1 MVSPD
6 VNGNVELIDPIN
18 SVSRLPSQLNGT
30 PEYEKMFTFISMRAR
45 RRPRSVIVNDGK
57 TTTVEDS
64 LDEININMLG
74 FDQETGQFTTRWGN
88 NIDNTSVIYEG
99 FGIST
104 INIITN
110 SSYIPKVNIQ
120 FIDIRG
126 SAFFNLGEKSPYSVL
141 FDFPPPIF
149 ELTVKGY
156 YGRVLTYQLH
166 LVKHY
171 TTFDSEN
178 GNFVIDANFIAR
190 TFAPLTDVPLKYI
203 DIFPLINVETNPQI
217 DPNVQNIITG
227 ENDTLDSSRQ
237 NISNAIRPRNTHEL
251 ILKLQSLYDDIAE
264 LRQTSQEAEAV
275 RNIQLEINRGNTAI
289 ERLNN
294 FANFLSTEL
303 YQNISVIF
311 IKELVDDDGDTG
323 GQLTEINNISQ
334 YNPVIEAD
342 STIDINENKNERLF
356 LSICLGEETSNS
368 DFRSDQT
375 SQVTEENIIQELR
388 TLKINLVEFI
398 DDTIDITPSDI
409 GDPEIVRNFNV
420 EDNSQ
425 FINANDSI
433 RYIGI
438 DITRYYLKLKKF
450 IDEKNKLLI
459 DNQALLV
466 GKANQAAINNLGMR
480 PTIYNIFEVIC
491 DDIDTFFNILRR
503 TTVEAEEH
511 HNRYENLILDQV
523 VDSKIGAFPL
533 YVSASTTNCVRR
545 ESRAIPIDLS
555 NRIKDATGNPFPEIK
570 LIDDF
575 INAFI
580 RIEKE
585 ELVSELRTQE
595 DSIGNNIWIPV
606 TPADSE
612 LFGTDKESPYTRIE
626 FQYQNLNVNQKI
638 NKIYNKII
646 ERFYVASQYTYGK
659 QFYQE
664 NPFIVQLF
672 SENELRNVDIIKFA
686 AGAEAANL
694 AQSLT
699 DLNTINTLKSKADQF
714 KSISTIDVLFEE
726 FNNNV
731 PAYNRVV
738 SSLPSSTSE
747 FVTIGNTRGITTND
761 NFNVENISVDVVDL
775 YKNRENENFIGVKI
789 LNEVPQ
795 VRNNSAN
802 NTLNPVDNYL
812 DNDSDWIQG
821 IYDFLRGGS
830 DTPREFSKEN
840 ILFIKDSDL
849 GSDFTTK
856 YINGFINSPTIPI
869 TILQQL
875 PPLYSFNNSFTN
887 TWSSVLAKDNFN
899 NELLNI
905 LTGSTISNSVQAF
918 FVASN
923 FLKSRSYY
931 HRLSRGRYQ
940 LNDSF
945 IFPAINEVPYFSV
958 LYMGGLIRYNEDSQF
973 KEEFDTMVNSFTRDF
988 SFDFVNF
995 LIDANNI
1002 ENFMSLRDKDEFRSI
1017 FNAFDNSS
1025 DFFSLKNNIIDLLNT
1040 VKNVEFDPD
1049 LIDRILSVTRKLFAG
1064 SELNSTEQLI
1074 ADEFK
1079 SQLENTYKNSIS
1091 GFLNQKYAVV
1101 VANQFAFSI
1110 LERDEFG
1117 NIIDDPIETELF
1129 QPLSITN
1136 SDTNRVNANRI
1147 YFAEF
1152 FRVLSENIRT
1162 RQEEIEDIENRSI
1175 DSIND
1180 NDIKNQLYY
1189 SFKSISDKWIAGLGG
1204 NINGFP
1210 LNRNS
1215 NERLIDKF
1223 MFVDRAMNPIGDDCI
1238 INVESLLDLAQDYDV
1253 NIFTVFSQILT
1264 ENGFEFFP
1272 LQNFMSFDRNNW
1284 QDSFKTFESINQD
1297 SVPAFVCMYIGGTSS
1312 ILDSQSSD
1320 FDDDGIQDLTAES
1333 LPDFKNNDCS
1343 TEEVIGGQ
1351 NVDSNIDQPYSQVK
1365 AFRVR
1370 YAEQNQSF
1378 FNKIELDGRDF
1389 PETNDSLA
1397 ILSKIAGDES
1407 KTSPIPKGQNLYN
1420 VYENRAYS
1428 SKILM
1433 LGNMMIQ
1440 PTQYFQLENIPMYSG
1455 AYMILDVE
1463 HTLKPNHILTQ
1474 FQGVR
1479 ILKFPNP
1486 IVTEFA
1492 TSVGFQS
1499 GTAEDISASLT
1510 IEEIRNSP
1518 LYEDARR
1525 NGLID
1530 SILTPVMNITWDDE
1544 TNKKIQELHPLIR
1557 QRVTNFVNRL
1567 DNEFN
1572 IRVRVTSGLR
1582 TWDQQ
1587 ARLFNQGR
1595 TTPGNIVTNARPG
1608 ESYHNYGLA
1617 FDVVQISEGVA
1628 LFDNPNWELIG
1639 SIGIEEG
1646 FIWGGNFTSLIDL
1659 PHFEIRFNL
1668 TTSQLR
1674 TIFNNG
1680 ERVGDYVIIPKENLN
1695 E

>member
-1 MVSPD
+1 MVTPD
-6 VNGNVELIDPIN
+6 VNGNVELIDPID
-18 SVSRLPSQLNGT
+18 SVSRLPSELNGT
-30 PEYEKMFTFISMRAR
+30 PEYEKMFTFVSMRAR

-57 TTTVEDS
+57 AVTVEDS

-74 FDQETGQFTTRWGN
+74 FDQETGQYTTRWGN
-88 NIDNTSVIYEG
+88 NIDNTRILYEG
-99 FGIST
+99 FGISN
-104 INIITN
+104 INIKTN
-110 SSYIPKVNIQ
+110 SSYIPKVSVD

-126 SAFFNLGEKSPYSVL
+126 STFFNLGERSPYSVL

-166 LVKHY
+166 LVDHSTK
-171 TTFDSEN
+171 FDSEN
-178 GNFVIDANFIAR
+178 GNFIISANFIAR
-190 TFAPLTDVPLKYI
+190 TFAPLTDVPFKYI
-203 DIFPLINVETNPQI
+203 DIFPLINFETSPQV
-217 DPNVQNIITG
+217 DVNVQRTITG
-227 ENDTLDSSRQ
+227 GDGTLDTSRQ

-264 LRQTSQEAEAV
+264 LRETSEEATAV
-275 RNIQLEINRGNTAI
+275 RNIQLEINRGNSAI

-294 FANFLSTEL
+294 FSNFLSTEL

-311 IKELVDDDGDTG
+311 IKELIDDDGDSG
-323 GQLTEINNISQ
+323 GQLTEITNIAQ
-334 YNPVIEAD
+334 YNSVIQAD
-342 STIDINENKNERLF
+342 STIDVNENKNERLF
-356 LSICLGEETSNS
+356 LSICLDRETSNS
-368 DFRSDQT
+368 DPRSQNT
-375 SQVTEENIIQELR
+375 SQITEENIIQELR
-388 TLKINLVEFI
+388 TLKINLIEFI
-398 DDTIDITPSDI
+398 DDTVDITNSDI
-409 GDPEIVRNFNV
+409 GDPEIVRDFNV
-420 EDNSQ
+420 QDNSQ
-425 FINANDSI
+425 FINADDSVK
-433 RYIGI
+433 YIGI
-438 DITRYYLKLKKF
+438 DVTRYYLKLKKY

-459 DNQALLV
+459 DSQGLLV
-466 GKANQAAINNLGMR
+466 GKANQAAISNLGMR
-480 PTIYNIFEVIC
+480 PTIYNIFEIIC
-491 DDIDTFFNILRR
+491 DDIDRFFNILRR
-503 TTVEAEEH
+503 TTVSAEEH

-523 VDSKIGAFPL
+523 VDTRIGAFPL

-555 NRIKDATGNPFPEIK
+555 NRVEDATGNPFPEIE

-612 LFGTDKESPYTRIE
+612 LFGNDKESPYTRIE

-672 SENELRNVDIIKFA
+672 SENELRNIDIIKFA

-699 DLNTINTLKSKADQF
+699 DLNTINTLRSKADQF
-714 KSISTIDVLFEE
+714 KNNATIDVLFQE
-726 FNNNV
+726 FENSV
-731 PAYNRVV
+731 PSYSRVI
-738 SSLPSSTSE
+738 SSFPNPTSE
-747 FVTIGNTRGITTND
+747 FVTIGNTRGITFND
-761 NFNVENISVDVVDL
+761 NFNTENIAVDVIDL
-775 YKNRENENFIGVKI
+775 YKNRENENFNGVKI
-789 LNEVPQ
+789 LSDVPL
-795 VRNNSAN
+795 VRNNSGN

-812 DNDSDWIQG
+812 DNDSTWIQG
-821 IYDFLRGGS
+821 VYDFLRGGS
-830 DTPREFSKEN
+830 DTPREFSSEN
-840 ILFIKDSDL
+840 ILFIKDSDPE
-849 GSDFTTK
+849 SDFTTK
-856 YINGFINSPTIPI
+856 YIDGFINPPVIPVSI
-869 TILQQL
+869 IQQPL
-875 PPLYSFNNSFTN
+875 PIYSFKNSFTN
-887 TWSSVLAKDNFN
+887 TWSTVFAKDNFG
-899 NELLNI
+899 NELLDI
-905 LTGSTISNSVQAF
+905 LTGGTINNSVQAF
-918 FVASN
+918 FIASS
-923 FLKSRSYY
+923 FLKTRSYY
-931 HRLSRGRYQ
+931 HRLSSGRYQ

-958 LYMGGLIRYNEDSQF
+958 LYMGGLIRYIENEGF
-973 KEEFDTMVNSFTRDF
+973 RNEFNTMVTAFTRNF
-988 SFDFVNF
+988 SFDFVNL
-995 LIDANNI
+995 LIDADNI
-1002 ENFMSLRDKDEFRSI
+1002 ENLMASRDKDEFR
-1017 FNAFDNSS
+1017 AFFSDFDESS
-1025 DFFSLKNNIIDLLNT
+1025 NFFSLRNNLIDLLNA
-1040 VKNVEFDPD
+1040 VKNTQFNPN
-1049 LIDRILSVTRKLFAG
+1049 LIDRTLNVTQRLFVGA
-1064 SELNSTEQLI
+1064 ELNSTEQLI

-1079 SQLENTYKNSIS
+1079 NQLENTYKGSITE
-1091 GFLNQKYAVV
+1091 FLNQKYAVV
-1101 VANQFAFSI
+1101 VANQFAFSV

-1117 NIIDDPIETELF
+1117 NFIDDPTEIELF
-1129 QPLSITN
+1129 QPLSVTN
-1136 SDTNRVNANRI
+1136 SDPNRVNANRV
-1147 YFAEF
+1147 YFTEF

-1162 RQEEIEDIENRSI
+1162 RQEEVEDIENRAI

-1180 NDIKNQLYY
+1180 NDIKGQLYY

-1238 INVESLLDLAQDYDV
+1238 INVEPLLDLAQDFDV
-1253 NIFTVFSQILT
+1253 NVFSVFSQILSH
-1264 ENGFEFFP
+1264 NGFEFFP

-1284 QDSFKTFESINQD
+1284 EDSFKTFESINQD
-1297 SVPAFVCMYIGGTSS
+1297 SIPAFVCMYIGGASS

-1333 LPDFKNNDCS
+1333 LPDFKNNDCN
-1343 TEEVIGGQ
+1343 TDEVVGGQ
-1351 NVDSNIDQPYSQVK
+1351 NIDTNINQPYSQVK

-1378 FNKIELDGRDF
+1378 FNAIELDGRDF
-1389 PETNDSLA
+1389 TETNDSLA

-1407 KTSPIPKGQNLYN
+1407 KTSPVPKGQNLYSI
-1420 VYENRAYS
+1420 YENRAYS
-1428 SKILM
+1428 SKVTI
-1433 LGNMMIQ
+1433 LGNMLIQ

-1463 HTLKPNHILTQ
+1463 HNFTPNHIITK

-1492 TSVGFQS
+1492 TVVGFQS

-1510 IEEIRNSP
+1510 LEEIRNSP

-1525 NGLID
+1525 NGLVD
-1530 SILTPVMNITWDDE
+1530 SILTPVTSLTWDDE
-1544 TNKKIQELHPLIR
+1544 TNNKILELHPLIR
-1557 QRVTNFVNRL
+1557 QRATNFVNRL

-1572 IRVRVTSGLR
+1572 IRVRITSGLR

-1595 TTPGNIVTNARPG
+1595 TTPGNIVTNARAG

-1617 FDVVQISEGVA
+1617 LDVVEINNGVA
-1628 LFDNPNWELIG
+1628 LYDNPNWEFIG

-1646 FIWGGNFTSLIDL
+1646 FFWGGNFTTLLDL
-1659 PHFEIRFNL
+1659 PHFEARFNL
-1668 TTSQLR
+1668 TTNQIR
-1674 TIFNNG
+1674 TLFNNG
-1680 ERVGDYVIIPKENLN
+1680 DRVGVYVIIPKENLT
-1695 E
+1695 